1 MGISD
6 FLFALGKT
14 INQLKEDKVK
24 AKDCIRKLKY
34 NMVHREDVLKK
45 SIKAN
50 DALNRVYL
58 DLPIEER
65 RDYVQKTLD
74 LFKYA
79 PKQTTFSG
87 GYISIM
93 ENLYDNAK
101 YIYGEVKKEYNSK
114 HYTECLSIYNTYM
127 NDLEK
132 TLIEI
137 GVKEE

>member
-34 NMVHREDVLKK
+34 NMVHREDVLKNC
-45 SIKAN
+45 IKAN
-50 DALNRVYL
+50 DALDRVYL

-79 PKQTTFSG
+79 LNQKTLRG
-87 GYISIM
+87 GYIDIM
-93 ENLYDNAK
+93 ESLYDNAK
-101 YIYGEVKKEYNSK
+101 YVYEEVKKEYSGK
-114 HYTECLSIYNTYM
+114 HYTECIAMYNQYM

-137 GVKEE
+137 GVK